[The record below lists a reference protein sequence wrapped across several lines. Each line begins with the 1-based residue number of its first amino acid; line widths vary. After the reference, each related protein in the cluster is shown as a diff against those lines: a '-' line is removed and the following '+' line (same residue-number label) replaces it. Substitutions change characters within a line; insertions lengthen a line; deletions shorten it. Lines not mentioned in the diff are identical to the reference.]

1 MAKFTAFPQLVVD
14 FTTTTAS
21 GKKET
26 IAIREGDILK
36 NVTFTQN
43 GVTVTK
49 TGKVQAIMT
58 TETKST
64 TNYGSCACN
73 LRSTFAAHV
82 HVDGLVLDCSDMY
95 DADVVMIFVDE
106 LDSIGEIISGK
117 QEVELDELPT
127 GGLAEVIANLEPG
140 QELKLPAGEITEEL
154 VLPAGVVLRGANSG
168 ISAATGY
175 RAQGGTIEGET
186 VIKAPIVAVEG
197 DIILDG
203 VTVEGGIV
211 AGEDSQVV
219 VSNTRIV
226 EMVATSSSDAA
237 IKVDGNDKNKPVKLV
252 LMNCYFGNTTG
263 AEGSN
268 MKGIYNLINIHGNLQ
283 GGSVIKNCYFAAE
296 CCTNNPINIYRVEDG
311 GVIDIVNNT
320 FENSVTAI
328 RISGYEDME
337 CTVNCVNNT
346 YMNTH
351 VAGSEHPE
359 WAGLVLIQPT
369 NLATSMGNVTVNI
382 DGTVNKSE
390 APQIWYYYAGK
401 NEPQFEEADMPK
413 VFIDGVKQPV
423 VNTYVPAV

>member
-43 GVTVTK
+43 GVTATK

-127 GGLAEVIANLEPG
+127 GGLAEVIAKLEPG

-154 VLPAGVVLRGANSG
+154 VLPAGVVVRGANSG

-226 EMVATSSSDAA
+226 EMVATSTSDAA
-237 IKVDGNDKNKPVKLV
+237 IKVDGNDKNKPV
-252 LMNCYFGNTTG
+252 N
-263 AEGSN
+263 
-268 MKGIYNLINIHGNLQ
+268 
-283 GGSVIKNCYFAAE
+283 
-296 CCTNNPINIYRVEDG
+296 
-311 GVIDIVNNT
+311 
-320 FENSVTAI
+320 
-328 RISGYEDME
+328 
-337 CTVNCVNNT
+337 
-346 YMNTH
+346 
-351 VAGSEHPE
+351 
-359 WAGLVLIQPT
+359 
-369 NLATSMGNVTVNI
+369 
-382 DGTVNKSE
+382 
-390 APQIWYYYAGK
+390 
-401 NEPQFEEADMPK
+401 QF
-413 VFIDGVKQPV
+413 
-423 VNTYVPAV
+423 

>member
-1 MAKFTAFPQLVVD
+1 MSKFTAFPQLVVD

-43 GVTVTK
+43 GVTATK

-82 HVDGLVLDCSDMY
+82 HVDGLVLDCSDTY

-106 LDSIGEIISGK
+106 LDSIGEIIAGK
-117 QEVELDELPT
+117 QEVELDELPE

-140 QELKLPAGEITEEL
+140 QELKLPAGEITEKLE
-154 VLPAGVVLRGANSG
+154 LPAGVVLRGANSG
-168 ISAATGY
+168 ISAAKGY

-186 VIKAPIVAVEG
+186 VIKAPIVVKG
-197 DIILDG
+197 DVILDG
-203 VTVEGGIV
+203 ITVEGGIV
-211 AGEDSQVV
+211 AAEDSNVV
-219 VSNTRIV
+219 MSNTRVV
-226 EMVATSSSDAA
+226 ELVAKAQSDAA
-237 IKVDGNDKNKPVKLV
+237 IMVEGNDKNKPVKLV
-252 LMNCYFGNTTG
+252 LMNCYFGNSVG
-263 AEGSN
+263 KEGSG

-283 GGSVIKNCYFAAE
+283 GGSVIKNCYFAAD

-311 GVIDIVNNT
+311 GVVDIVNNT
-320 FENSVTAI
+320 FENSITAI

-337 CTVNCVNNT
+337 CTINCTNNT
-346 YMNTH
+346 YMNTFT
-351 VAGSEHPE
+351 ADSEHAE

-369 NLATSMGNVTVNI
+369 KLATSMGNVTVNI

-390 APQIWYYYAGK
+390 APQIWYYYASA
-401 NEPQFEEADMPK
+401 NEPQFEEADLPK
-413 VFIDGVKQPV
+413 VFVNGVQEEV
-423 VNTYVPAV
+423 INVA